1 MAQVPKLVPVSELRQ
16 DAAAILD
23 QVKNSV
29 EPVFITQRGRATAV
43 LLGIDSYSRSMQ
55 THELL
60 VRLAQGEQDIA
71 AGRVSSMDEVMN
83 DLDDLL
89 QDDHAD

>member
-23 QVKNSV
+23 LVKNSV

-43 LLGIDSYSRSMQ
+43 LLGIDAFSRSEKS
-55 THELL
+55 HELL
-60 VRLAQGEQDIA
+60 LRLSQGEQDIA
-71 AGRVSSMDEVMN
+71 AGRVSSLEEVMAE
-83 DLDDLL
+83 LDDLL
-89 QDDHAD
+89 KGGHED